1 MKFELSEDQQ
11 LLRSATADFLAAE
24 CPIETSRQI
33 AETPGEGFSRKH
45 WAKLAELGYLGL
57 CVSERVGGQGLGP
70 IELAVVCHQL
80 GRVCFPGPYL
90 DVVLAAKALESAGG
104 KDDVLGAIV
113 AGETIVVIARHD
125 TVWPGDKGRT
135 VLERG
140 RMTGTKY
147 FVPYGA
153 SADRL
158 VVVAG
163 DDCALVDGPFECLAM
178 PTIEESQR
186 FTEVRFDHP
195 AERIGSK
202 RIVED
207 LDDWAAVGAAAIALG
222 LCEAALERSVAYS
235 RQRETFGKPIG
246 AYQVLQHRMADML
259 LRTESTRSA
268 VYRAAWALARED
280 REATLIASAAK
291 AYAVESAGVITRD
304 SVQIHGGNGFTWE
317 YDLHCFLKRALTLDQ
332 HYGATPAMAE
342 RALRAFEATI

>member
-1 MKFELSEDQQ
+1 MKFDLSEDQQ
-11 LLRSATADFLAAE
+11 LLRSATTEFLAAE
-24 CPIETSRQI
+24 CPIETSRQL

-57 CVSERVGGQGLGP
+57 CVSERAGGQGLGP

-80 GRVCFPGPYL
+80 GRVCFAGPYL
-90 DVVLAAKALESAGG
+90 DVVLAAKALDTVGG
-104 KDDVLGAIV
+104 RDDALGAIV
-113 AGETIVVIARHD
+113 SGESIVVIARSD
-125 TVWPGDKGRT
+125 SVWPGVKGQT
-135 VLERG
+135 VLDRG
-140 RMTGTKY
+140 RVTGSKY

-158 VVVAG
+158 VVTAG
-163 DDCALVDGPFECLAM
+163 DACALVDGPFECIAM
-178 PTIEESQR
+178 PTLDEAQR
-186 FTEVRFDHP
+186 FAEVRLDHP
-195 AERIGSK
+195 AERLGGR
-202 RIVED
+202 RIVD
-207 LDDWAAVGAAAIALG
+207 GLDDWAALGAAAIALG
-222 LCEAALERSVAYS
+222 LCESALDRSLSYS

-268 VYRAAWALARED
+268 VYRAAWALARNGQD
-280 REATLIASAAK
+280 ATLIASAAK

-332 HYGATPAMAE
+332 HYGASAVVAE
-342 RALRAFEATI
+342 RALRAFEATL

>member
-1 MKFELSEDQQ
+1 MKFDLSEDQQ
-11 LLRSATADFLAAE
+11 LLRTATTDFLTAE
-24 CPIETSRQI
+24 CPIETSRQL

-57 CVSERVGGQGLGP
+57 CAPERVGGQGLGP
-70 IELAVVCHQL
+70 VELAIVCHQL

-90 DVVLAAKALESAGG
+90 DVVLAAKALETAGG
-104 KDDVLGAIV
+104 NDDALESIV
-113 AGETIVVIARHD
+113 AGNSIVVIARHD
-125 TVWPGDKGRT
+125 AVWPGEQAHA

-140 RMTGTKY
+140 RVTGAKY

-178 PTIEESQR
+178 PTIEEAQR
-186 FTEVRFDHP
+186 FVEVRLDHP
-195 AERIGSK
+195 AARIGGK
-202 RIVED
+202 AVVEG
-207 LDDWAAVGAAAIALG
+207 LDDWAAIGAAAIALG
-222 LCEAALERSVAYS
+222 LCEATLERSVAYS

-246 AYQVLQHRMADML
+246 SYQVLQHRMADML
-259 LRTESTRSA
+259 LRTESARSA
-268 VYRAAWALARED
+268 VYRAAWALARQD
-280 REATLIASAAK
+280 RDTTLIASAAK
-291 AYAVESAGVITRD
+291 AYAVEAAGIIARD

-317 YDLHCFLKRALTLDQ
+317 YDLHCFLKRAMTLDH
-332 HYGATPAMAE
+332 HYGATAAMAD